1 MQTPSNA
8 GLDLLGPD
16 ALIHRRT
23 AYRRLLG
30 QLLRDPGTAVAR
42 ENVRSYL
49 SEIAAALAEREGA
62 VAA

>member
-1 MQTPSNA
+1 MPNPTNA
-8 GLDLLGPD
+8 GLDLLGTD
-16 ALIHRRT
+16 ALIRRRA

-42 ENVRSYL
+42 ENVRRYL
-49 SEIAAALAEREGA
+49 GEIAAALAERESA

>member
-1 MQTPSNA
+1 MQTPTNA
-8 GLDLLGPD
+8 GLDLLGTD

-30 QLLRDPGTAVAR
+30 QLLRDPGNAVAR

-49 SEIAAALAEREGA
+49 AEIAAALAERESE
-62 VAA
+62 AAA